1 MGVRYFSG
9 GRDRGKSNPASDL
22 MRIEIQKKGR
32 FTPQERYKFIMKKK
46 LAQSREIAQ
55 GAKGIKST
63 LSKTTEKAMK
73 ELSAKRAA
81 KRAKEIRNMVLI
93 EPRRFSNGRL
103 TKSGKILDI
112 ADNVVGTVNRK
123 NGKMATTMGWGIGK
137 YKPRSYLTSM
147 NIQSAINQYSPYFI
161 AQRKAQ
167 LGDNFN
173 PQTGGLH
180 QPQDTINIYG
190 YSPPPQQSLAS
201 TIWGSSDSDT
211 GRAGAGP
218 GVTAWGVASNNV
230 WGSFAENAW
239 GTNADNVWGG
249 NESNIWGGIGDA
261 GNLWKW
267 KGMNVW
273 NTGSGTNY
281 LKGLTSRVAAF
292 FGFNL
297 KRSVHGDHAKTG
309 STGGSGTSRFAK
321 TTTTRTIGS
330 SGPRPSSPRTGGSVP
345 RGRTGGGS
353 H

>member
-1 MGVRYFSG
+1 
-9 GRDRGKSNPASDL
+9 

-46 LAQSREIAQ
+46 LAASREEAL
-55 GAKGIKST
+55 GSKAKKIGFNDKIKDS
-63 LSKTTEKAMK
+63 LSKTTDKAIK

-81 KRAKEIRNMVLI
+81 KAAKAIRNMVLI

-103 TKSGKILDI
+103 TKSGKILDV

-137 YKPRSYLTSM
+137 YKPRSYMTAM

-180 QPQDTINIYG
+180 QPHDTINVYG
-190 YSPPPQQSLAS
+190 YSPPPQQSPGS
-201 TIWGSSDSDT
+201 SIWGSSDSDNW
-211 GRAGAGP
+211 RAGP

-230 WGSFAENAW
+230 WGSFADNAW

-249 NESNIWGGIGDA
+249 NESNIWGGVGDA

-292 FGFNL
+292 FGLGL
-297 KRSVHGDHAKTG
+297 KRSVHGDHANAG
-309 STGGSGTSRFAK
+309 STGGTSRFAK
-321 TTTTRTIGS
+321 TSTTTRTIGS
-330 SGPRPSSPRTGGSVP
+330 SGPRSSGPRTGGSVP
-345 RGRTGGGS
+345 RGRTGGS